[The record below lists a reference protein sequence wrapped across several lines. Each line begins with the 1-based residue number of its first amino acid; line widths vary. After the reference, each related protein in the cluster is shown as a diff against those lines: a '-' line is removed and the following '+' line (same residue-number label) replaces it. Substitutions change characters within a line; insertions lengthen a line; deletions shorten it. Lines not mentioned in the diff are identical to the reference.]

1 MSNKNRFSD
10 SSAKSYS
17 QALYELASEEKNL
30 NDVEKHVISLLKLI
44 SQSEDFNSLIKN
56 PTNKQEGQLNVIN
69 IIFEKFNLNV
79 LLKKFTNFL
88 VMKRRFFYVEKIFK
102 DFVIICSKNRG
113 EISAKLTVAKEL
125 NENEINKIKNDLS
138 QNFGSDV
145 KLNYNYDPD
154 LIGGLIMQ
162 VESVMIDTSI
172 KNKLQHQHCHF
183 LSLKPY
189 LLNHQKIQPS
199 LLLEHCLNHIF

>member
-30 NDVEKHVISLLKLI
+30 NDVEKILK
-44 SQSEDFNSLIKN
+44 
-56 PTNKQEGQLNVIN
+56 
-69 IIFEKFNLNV
+69 
-79 LLKKFTNFL
+79 NF
-88 VMKRRFFYVEKIFK
+88 VM
-102 DFVIICSKNRG
+102 ICSKNSG
-113 EISAKLTVAKEL
+113 EISAKLIVAKEL
-125 NENEINKIKNDLS
+125 NENQINKIKNDLS

-154 LIGGLIMQ
+154 LIGGLIIQ

-172 KNKLQHQHCHF
+172 KNKLQ
-183 LSLKPY
+183 K
-189 LLNHQKIQPS
+189 
-199 LLLEHCLNHIF
+199 LEEQFKY

>member
-1 MSNKNRFSD
+1 MSEKNRFSD

-30 NDVEKHVISLLKLI
+30 KDVEENIVSLIKLI
-44 SQSEDFNSLIKN
+44 SISKDFNLLIKD
-56 PTNKQEGQLNVIN
+56 PTNKQEDQLNVIN
-69 IIFEKFNLNV
+69 IIFEKFNLSN
-79 LLKKFTNFL
+79 LLKKFLNFL
-88 VMKRRFFYVEKIFK
+88 VIKRRFFYVEKILKIFLT
-102 DFVIICSKNRG
+102 ICSKNRG

-125 NENEINKIKNDLS
+125 NENQINKIKKDLS

-162 VESVMIDTSI
+162 IESVMIDTSI
-172 KNKLQHQHCHF
+172 KNKLQ
-183 LSLKPY
+183 
-189 LLNHQKIQPS
+189 KI
-199 LLLEHCLNHIF
+199 ENKMIEA

>member
-1 MSNKNRFSD
+1 LSDKNRFSD

-17 QALYELASEEKNL
+17 QALYELASEEKIL
-30 NDVEKHVISLLKLI
+30 NNVEEHVISLLKLI
-44 SQSEDFNSLIKN
+44 SKSKDFNLLIQD
-56 PTNKQEGQLNVIN
+56 PTNKQEDQLSVIN
-69 IIFEKFNLNV
+69 IIFEKFNLNT
-79 LLKKFTNFL
+79 LLKKFLNFL
-88 VMKRRFFYVEKIFK
+88 VVKRRFFYIEKILK

-125 NENEINKIKNDLS
+125 NESEINKIKNDLS
-138 QNFGSDV
+138 KNFGSDV

-172 KNKLQHQHCHF
+172 KNKLQQIE
-183 LSLKPY
+183 
-189 LLNHQKIQPS
+189 NQMI
-199 LLLEHCLNHIF
+199 EA